1 MESGTHDILLRQGG
15 LYHRLY
21 TMPYGGLPVGDR

>member
-1 MESGTHDILLRQGG
+1 VESGTHDTLLRQGG

-21 TMPYGGLPVGDR
+21 TMTYAGLPVGDG